1 MDNITLDTWLQDL
14 KANWLPL
21 LIEHGM
27 HILFALVT
35 LAVGWWLISRIVS
48 AMVNFMQG
56 RHIDVMVVSF
66 LSSLVLTLLRIM
78 LLLSVAS
85 MIGIQT
91 TSFLALI
98 GTAGLAVG
106 LALQGSL
113 ANFAGGVLIL
123 FLRPFRAGDY
133 IEAQGVGGTVESIL
147 IFHTLLRTADNKV
160 IVLPNGS
167 LSNGIVTNYSR
178 KPTRRVE
185 IKVGID
191 YADDVKHARQVLLD
205 LVAADERILQD
216 PEPVVYLASLGD
228 DSVNLSLRMW
238 TKSADFWG
246 VTFSFQEAMKEAFDR
261 EGINFPFP
269 QRTIHI
275 NQPESSE

>member
-1 MDNITLDTWLQDL
+1 MQDITSDTWLQDI

-21 LIEHGM
+21 LVEHGS
-27 HILFALVT
+27 HIVFALLT
-35 LAVGWWLISRIVS
+35 LAVGWWLINRITKGFVS
-48 AMVNFMQG
+48 FLKNRHADAMVIG
-56 RHIDVMVVSF
+56 F
-66 LSSLVLTLLRIM
+66 LSSLTLTLLRIM
-78 LLLSVAS
+78 LLLSVAG

-147 IFHTLLRTADNKV
+147 IFHTLLRTADNKT
-160 IVLPNGS
+160 IVLPNGA
-167 LSNGIVTNYSR
+167 LSNGSITNYSS
-178 KPTRRVE
+178 KPTRRVD
-185 IKVGID
+185 INVGID
-191 YADDVKHARQVLLD
+191 YGDDIKQARKILLD
-205 LVAADERILQD
+205 LAAADERVFKD
-216 PEPVVYLASLGD
+216 PAAVVYMTSLGD
-228 DSVNLSLRMW
+228 NSVNLSLRMW
-238 TKSADFWG
+238 TKGADFWG
-246 VTFSFQEAMKEAFDR
+246 VFFTVQEQMKEAFDR
-261 EGINFPFP
+261 EGISFPFP

-275 NQPESSE
+275 NQASE

>member
-1 MDNITLDTWLQDL
+1 MQDTTLNTWLQDL
-14 KANWLPL
+14 KSNWLPL
-21 LIEHGM
+21 LIEHGS
-27 HILFALVT
+27 HILFALIT
-35 LAVGWWLISRIVS
+35 LAVGWWLINRVLK
-48 AMVNFMQG
+48 G
-56 RHIDVMVVSF
+56 LVSF
-66 LSSLVLTLLRIM
+66 LNARHADAMVISFLTSLLAALLRIM

-85 MIGIQT
+85 MVGIQT
-91 TSFLALI
+91 TSFIALL

-191 YADDVKHARQVLLD
+191 YTDDVKHARQVLLD
-205 LVAADERILQD
+205 IAAADERILLD
-216 PEPVVYLASLGD
+216 PAPVVYLASLGD

>member
-1 MDNITLDTWLQDL
+1 MQDITSDTWLQDI

-21 LIEHGM
+21 LVEHGS
-27 HILFALVT
+27 HIVFALLT
-35 LAVGWWLISRIVS
+35 LAVGWWLINRITKGFVS
-48 AMVNFMQG
+48 FLKNRHADAMVIG
-56 RHIDVMVVSF
+56 F
-66 LSSLVLTLLRIM
+66 LSSLTLTLLRIM
-78 LLLSVAS
+78 LLLSVAG

-133 IEAQGVGGTVESIL
+133 IEAQGVSGTVESIL
-147 IFHTLLRTADNKV
+147 IFHTLLRTADNKT
-160 IVLPNGS
+160 IVLPNGA
-167 LSNGIVTNYSR
+167 LSNGSITNYSS
-178 KPTRRVE
+178 KPTRRVD
-185 IKVGID
+185 INVGID
-191 YADDVKHARQVLLD
+191 YGDDIKQARKILLD
-205 LVAADERILQD
+205 LAAADERVLKD
-216 PEPVVYLASLGD
+216 PAAVVYMTSLGD
-228 DSVNLSLRMW
+228 NSVNLSLRMW

-246 VTFSFQEAMKEAFDR
+246 VFFTVQEQMKEAFDR
-261 EGINFPFP
+261 EGISFPFP

-275 NQPESSE
+275 NQTSE

>member
-1 MDNITLDTWLQDL
+1 MQDITSDTWLQDI

-21 LIEHGM
+21 LVEHGS
-27 HILFALVT
+27 HIVFALLT
-35 LAVGWWLISRIVS
+35 LAVGWWLINRITKGFVS
-48 AMVNFMQG
+48 FLKNRHADAMVIG
-56 RHIDVMVVSF
+56 F
-66 LSSLVLTLLRIM
+66 LSSLTLTLLRIM
-78 LLLSVAS
+78 LLLSVAG

-147 IFHTLLRTADNKV
+147 IFHTLLRTADNKT
-160 IVLPNGS
+160 IVLPNGA
-167 LSNGIVTNYSR
+167 LSNGSITNYSS
-178 KPTRRVE
+178 KPTRRVD
-185 IKVGID
+185 INVGID
-191 YADDVKHARQVLLD
+191 YGDDIKQARKILLD
-205 LVAADERILQD
+205 LAAADERVLKD
-216 PEPVVYLASLGD
+216 PAAVVYMTSLGD
-228 DSVNLSLRMW
+228 NSVNLSLRMW
-238 TKSADFWG
+238 TKGADFWG
-246 VTFSFQEAMKEAFDR
+246 VFFTVQEQMKEAFDR
-261 EGINFPFP
+261 EGISFPFP

-275 NQPESSE
+275 NQTSE